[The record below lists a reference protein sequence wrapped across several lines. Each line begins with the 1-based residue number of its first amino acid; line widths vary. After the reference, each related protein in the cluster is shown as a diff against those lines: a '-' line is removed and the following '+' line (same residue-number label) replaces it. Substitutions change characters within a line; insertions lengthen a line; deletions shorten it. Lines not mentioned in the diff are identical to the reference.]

1 MRDRTNNRTHQAT
14 EKSDSQNKYIC
25 IALGFFLSLLGVL
38 LASITNKTS
47 GLKYA
52 FGGIALRWLLCVSL
66 FVFLSGLGS
75 ATRDLQVQPDD
86 ESVQTQT
93 TDEGQSEKT
102 TTPPSS
108 ASAWHYMSKQ
118 SPIDD
123 STTHILMCVSAEKV
137 GRFNKSPA
145 RLMIRHKEGQREV
158 LISWPSYIRS
168 RSIPVTIR
176 FDKDDAVTENW
187 GISTDGTAV
196 FSPFPFADFWGMVKD
211 SRLLVVRLT
220 PYGES
225 PATVTF
231 DLSNIPPAA
240 LTAFN

>member
-52 FGGIALRWLLCVSL
+52 FGGIALRWLLCVSF
-66 FVFLSGLGS
+66 FVFFSGLGS

-108 ASAWHYMSKQ
+108 ASVGWSFERTT

-123 STTHILMCVSAEKV
+123 SQTFALSLTSAEKV
-137 GRFNKSPA
+137 GMFDKPA
-145 RLMIRHKEGQREV
+145 TLVIRSQKERREV
-158 LISWPSYIRS
+158 FIAWPGYLGSQS
-168 RSIPVTIR
+168 LPVTVR
-176 FDKDDAVTENW
+176 FDKEEAVTENW
-187 GISTDGTAV
+187 GISTTGKSA
-196 FSPFPFADFWGMVKD
+196 FSPFPFADFWELVKT
-211 SRLLVVRLT
+211 SRRLAIQLS
-220 PYGES
+220 PYRK
-225 PATVTF
+225 PPTAATF
-231 DLSNIPPAA
+231 DLGNIPPEA
-240 LTAFN
+240 LAVFD